1 MSAFTQSRS
10 LWTAIIGGESLM
22 HLTHRRCQCSLG
34 QLKQKFFLY
43 CSNPEELHLVSQHF
57 QTSKLWRR
65 HLCFAWSRG
74 RQEEFKWNTRKVA
87 GQGAFQKISCF
98 PSHLTSPLS
107 WDDDGSIFGPTCLSI
122 LNISLFSNF
131 FYQEAMFKTR
141 VDVFSLHRLHRF
153 TIIIHQKKK
162 KNAGHLTSLFSK
174 IDVKEK
180 KDNNNWNSS
189 CFKQGNS

>member
-1 MSAFTQSRS
+1 MTKKHFFIEKFKNIPLPFNVS
-10 LWTAIIGGESLM
+10 LHTIEITLNSNYRWWELR

-162 KNAGHLTSLFSK
+162 KKCRTPNFF
-174 IDVKEK
+174 V
-180 KDNNNWNSS
+180 
-189 CFKQGNS
+189 F